1 MIEATRRRRLGADAD
16 EVWAA
21 LADFASIAAWAPDV
35 DHSCL
40 LGDQAGGIGATRRV
54 QVGRTT
60 LVERVTEWDEPTAL
74 AYAIEGLPPFL
85 GSVVNRWR
93 IEPADTSVLVTV
105 TTEIAPGPHPVHR
118 LVARAATRRLASAAE
133 AMLAGLD
140 HHLSGSEA
148 A

>member
-1 MIEATRRRRLGADAD
+1 MIEATRRRRLGATAD
-16 EVWAA
+16 QVWAA
-21 LADFASIAAWAPDV
+21 LADFGSIAAWAPDV

-40 LGDQAGGIGATRRV
+40 LSDQARGIGATRRV
-54 QVGRTT
+54 QLGRTT

-85 GSVVNRWR
+85 GPVVNRWR
-93 IEPADTSVLVTV
+93 IEPADAGAPVTV
-105 TTEIAPGPHPVHR
+105 TAEITSGPRPVHR

-140 HHLSGSEA
+140 RHLSGSEA